1 MKRIALMVV
10 FAVLMSPLV
19 GDAQEGP
26 YRFVKEIA
34 IGGEGGWDY
43 LSIDP
48 AAHRLFVSHGTR
60 IVVVDT
66 RQNKVAGEITDTP
79 GVHGL
84 TVAADLGRGFT
95 ANGGENTVSIIDLA
109 TLKTL
114 QKVQTG
120 KDPDT
125 IAYDPVHHEGTPS
138 ARATVRRPL
147 STREAAPSS
156 RHSRL
161 AARRRPLWSMRSAE
175 RCT

>member
-1 MKRIALMVV
+1 MKRMTWVFV
-10 FAVLMSPLV
+10 FAVCMSPLV
-19 GDAQEGP
+19 GGAQDGP

-43 LSIDP
+43 LSVDP

-66 RQNKVAGEITDTP
+66 RQDKVAGEITDTP

-95 ANGGENTVSIIDLA
+95 ANGGENTVSIVDLA

-125 IAYDPVHHEGTPS
+125 IAYDPVHHE
-138 ARATVRRPL
+138 V
-147 STREAAPSS
+147 
-156 RHSRL
+156 
-161 AARRRPLWSMRSAE
+161 
-175 RCT
+175 